1 MDRLALKLPETAPRL
16 TAVVAAMPEE
26 LAPLVAG
33 IPSLRGRRARYG
45 RSLRGRL
52 GDAEVVLACTGE
64 GRERAMRGTVE
75 VLDSYPVDLLLGVG
89 TAGGLTPALES
100 GTLVVASR
108 LHDGEGP
115 VARPDPGWV
124 DRALAHRGTVE
135 GTVLTSERILCS
147 AAEKAAAHSRMAANG
162 PAVVDLE
169 SAAFATAAARA
180 GVPCLIVRAVCDA
193 AEDDLPFD
201 LNLCRGKDG
210 RIDRFAVMRQA
221 VFSPG
226 AARELLR
233 LRKRVAAAS
242 EQLARFVLEI
252 LQEEDRGHN

>member
-1 MDRLALKLPETAPRL
+1 MERLALKLPETATRL

-26 LAPLVAG
+26 LAPLVAA
-33 IPSLRGRRARYG
+33 IPSLRGRKVR
-45 RSLRGRL
+45 RGRPLHGWL

-64 GRERAMRGTVE
+64 GRERALQGTAE
-75 VLDSYPVDLLLGVG
+75 VLGSYSVDLLLGIG
-89 TAGGLTPALES
+89 TAGGLTPALER

-108 LHDGEGP
+108 LHDGEVPGP
-115 VARPDPGWV
+115 GLDRAWI
-124 DRALAHRGTVE
+124 DRALAQRGTVD

-147 AAEKAAAHSRMAANG
+147 AAEKAAAHTRLAPEG

-169 SAAFATAAARA
+169 SVAFAAAALQA
-180 GVPCLIVRAVCDA
+180 DTPCLIVRAVCDA
-193 AEDDLPFD
+193 AEDDLPLD
-201 LNLCRGKDG
+201 LNRCRSADG
-210 RIDRFAVMRQA
+210 GIDRFAVVRHA

-242 EQLARFVLEI
+242 EQLARFVVAL
-252 LQEEDRGHN
+252 LQEEDRGRD